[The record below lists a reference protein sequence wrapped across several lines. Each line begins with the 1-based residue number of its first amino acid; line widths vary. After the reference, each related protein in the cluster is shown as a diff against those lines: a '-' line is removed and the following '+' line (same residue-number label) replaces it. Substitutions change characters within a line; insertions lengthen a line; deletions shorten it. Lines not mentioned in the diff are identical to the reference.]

1 MCLRRRWRRRC
12 LGVEEEEEKVNEEE
26 EVEVEQEEEVN
37 EEEEVEVEQEEEVE
51 VEQEEEVEMEQE
63 VEVSGCAGL
72 TCVLRPGLAADGTRC
87 PHPDAVPGQH
97 PELVLHPGVELHHRG
112 RQGAAVNHLRD

>member
-37 EEEEVEVEQEEEVE
+37 EEEEVEVEQEEEV
-51 VEQEEEVEMEQE
+51 
-63 VEVSGCAGL
+63 SGCAGL
-72 TCVLRPGLAADGTRC
+72 TCVLRPGLAADGARC